1 MKFPASLLTIPL
13 IASAASVNV
22 TWMDSES
29 TPTNSPPA
37 GYIVRYGPSSGNKL
51 TSVNAGLTNLVRITG
66 IPDNQQIYMDVVAY
80 SSVGV
85 QSLPSEEITFSTSVP
100 KAPSGLK
107 LTNNSVVVTVT
118 IEPGK

>member
-1 MKFPASLLTIPL
+1 MKLLFAFL
-13 IASAASVNV
+13 FAFEAVAASVNV
-22 TWMDSES
+22 TWLDSES

>member
-1 MKFPASLLTIPL
+1 MRFAALLAIP
-13 IASAASVNV
+13 IVASAASVNV
-22 TWMDSES
+22 TWLDSES
-29 TPTNSPPA
+29 TPTNSPPS

-51 TSVNAGLTNLVRITG
+51 TSVNVGLTNLVRITG